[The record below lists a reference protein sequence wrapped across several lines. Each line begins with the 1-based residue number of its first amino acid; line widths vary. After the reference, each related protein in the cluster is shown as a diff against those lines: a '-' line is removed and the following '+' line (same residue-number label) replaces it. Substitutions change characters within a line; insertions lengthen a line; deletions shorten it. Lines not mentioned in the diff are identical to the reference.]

1 MELVI
6 LVQDGAGLFS
16 SLVRPLRLPHLAPL
30 LLNLVLLPRQ
40 VPGLPPQALLVV
52 VQLRLLLIYHVE
64 QLLFFRVDILLELEL
79 EA

>member
-1 MELVI
+1 
-6 LVQDGAGLFS
+6 
-16 SLVRPLRLPHLAPL
+16 
-30 LLNLVLLPRQ
+30 
-40 VPGLPPQALLVV
+40 V

>member
-30 LLNLVLLPRQ
+30 LLNLVLLPGQ